1 MEKNEQKIKCKE
13 LSQALQNMTMTNV
26 HNYLELGDFYYK
38 LSNILECYS
47 SVFDKINSS
56 LSKVE
61 REQLKSHMQI
71 LLRDY
76 STVAVKLN
84 KTLITLLE
92 ADVLSKECRDQTDD
106 FTRRSLQITK
116 ATLDA
121 LQHLDNSIIL

>member
-13 LSQALQNMTMTNV
+13 LSQALQNITMTNV

-47 SVFDKINSS
+47 SVFDKINFS
-56 LSKVE
+56 LSKIE
-61 REQLKSHMQI
+61 RGQLKSHMQI

-76 STVAVKLN
+76 SIVAVKLN

-92 ADVLSKECRDQTDD
+92 ADVLSKECRDPTDD